1 MRALLD
7 WLLPPRCGGCGALG
21 SWFCPACRTLIRPL
35 REPIC
40 ALCGRE
46 LEVRGEA
53 CRCRRRL
60 RALEAVRSAA
70 AYEGPLERAIHRL
83 KYQGRRPLARV
94 LAELLVV
101 RFEPFLQPEAIL
113 LPVPLH
119 RRRRRQRG
127 FNQSRLLVD
136 ELRRA
141 WPAGSARGRL
151 VRCRDTRSQVGL
163 DRAQRRRNVEGA
175 FRWRGPDLEGRPVL
189 LVDDVITT
197 CATVEACARA
207 LRKGG
212 AGDVRALSV
221 ARVNAG

>member
-1 MRALLD
+1 MRILLD
-7 WLLPPRCGGCGALG
+7 WLLPARCGGCGALG
-21 SWFCPACRTLIRPL
+21 TWLCPVCRGLIRPL

-40 ALCGRE
+40 ARCGRE

-53 CRCRRRL
+53 CSCRHRL

-83 KYQGRRPLARV
+83 KYQGRRPLAGALAGL
-94 LAELLVV
+94 LAERFAPFV
-101 RFEPFLQPEAIL
+101 RPDAIL

-119 RRRRRQRG
+119 RRRRRRRG
-127 FNQSRLLVD
+127 FNQSQLLVE
-136 ELRRA
+136 ELRRV
-141 WPAGSARGRL
+141 WPVGDARGRL
-151 VRCRDTRSQVGL
+151 VRRRDTRSQVGL

-175 FRWRGPDLEGRPVL
+175 FHWKGPDLECRPVL

-207 LRKGG
+207 LLEAG
-212 AGDVRALSV
+212 AGEVRALSV
-221 ARVNAG
+221 ARVSA

>member
-1 MRALLD
+1 MQMLLD
-7 WLLPPRCGGCGALG
+7 WLLPARCGGCRALG
-21 SWFCPACRTLIRPL
+21 SWFCPGCRALIRPL

-40 ALCGRE
+40 ARCGRE

-94 LAELLVV
+94 LAELLVE
-101 RFEPFLQPEAIL
+101 RFEPFLRPEALL

-119 RRRRRQRG
+119 PRRRRQRG
-127 FNQSRLLVD
+127 FNQSQLLVE

-141 WPAGSARGRL
+141 WSVGHARGRL

-189 LVDDVITT
+189 LIDDVITT

-207 LRKGG
+207 LLEAG

-221 ARVNAG
+221 ARVSA